1 MSTVFIFLNPL
12 APHTHTR
19 ASACTHTH
27 HARTC
32 ARTHTH
38 TKGMFSQSIAHFPWD
53 TLCVCVCARARN
65 TTFRTPIIVQICL
78 LLCMPLLHPQFKFL
92 WACNCGAKLL
102 SLHYNVEVLYELVL
116 QLDGCSS
123 FVCYRMNHS
132 RHICLKPFLT
142 FLAF

>member
-1 MSTVFIFLNPL
+1 M
-12 APHTHTR
+12 HTHTR
-19 ASACTHTH
+19 TCTHTN
-27 HARTC
+27 
-32 ARTHTH
+32 THTH
-38 TKGMFSQSIAHFPWD
+38 TQKECSPKVLHISPGTPCVCARV
-53 TLCVCVCARARN
+53 CVCVCVRARACA
-65 TTFRTPIIVQICL
+65 TGCSEHKLSYKYVCCYACL
-78 LLCMPLLHPQFKFL
+78 FCIPQFKFL